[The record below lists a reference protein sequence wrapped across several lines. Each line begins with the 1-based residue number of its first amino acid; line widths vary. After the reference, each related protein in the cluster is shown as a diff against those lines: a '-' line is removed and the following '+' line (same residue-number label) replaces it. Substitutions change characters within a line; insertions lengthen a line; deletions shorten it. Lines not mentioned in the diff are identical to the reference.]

1 MIIVLLVPLLLG
13 TFAAGAV
20 LEEGNAG
27 MFKCDT
33 QFDGELSSCSSC
45 SCPHVLTLGDPDIN
59 GCGRLGVAQLTLYL
73 EEGVDAL
80 PEEGL

>member
-20 LEEGNAG
+20 LEGGDAG
-27 MFKCDT
+27 MFKCSI

-45 SCPHVLTLGDPDIN
+45 SRPHVLTLGDPDIN
-59 GCGRLGVAQLTLYL
+59 SCGRLRVAQLTLYL
-73 EEGVDAL
+73 ELTLFQKRSYE
-80 PEEGL
+80 